1 MRLIDA
7 DAVIDAIEKS
17 KTAKAED
24 GEVFVA
30 KINVLMKIDALPT
43 IQPQTSHWIID
54 GHHIRCSKCGE
65 TMCNTDRE
73 GDPIPRNFCP
83 NCGARMV
90 TGA

>member
-1 MRLIDA
+1 MRLVDA

-43 IQPQTSHWIID
+43 I
-54 GHHIRCSKCGE
+54 
-65 TMCNTDRE
+65 
-73 GDPIPRNFCP
+73 
-83 NCGARMV
+83 
-90 TGA
+90 